1 MLPLLLSAA
10 LAQYLDS
17 AAEPQAP
24 FAWERTLTALRCPT
38 NAFDLSRDVETPM
51 DAVLLLKD
59 KEGTGSGVLIS
70 PDGVVLTA
78 AHVVGK
84 KERIKALTQGGEEL
98 TLEVVRTHPFYDV
111 AVLKVVDG
119 PEALPCLQ
127 LAADATLGASAYVLG
142 SPAGE
147 ELSFS
152 VSRGIV
158 SGKRELDGR
167 SFLQTDASVNPGNS
181 GGPMVNEQGEVMGI
195 VSWKVAATEFEG
207 LSFAVPAMRTLDF
220 LNLEMN
226 DATDLNEPGVQVA
239 PGDAMNEG
247 EDEEFERG
255 FEAGR
260 LAAKSTPW
268 LTPMGAGTAA
278 GCAAGLALGPCGAPL
293 LCLAPATALAS
304 VNVPELPAEDA
315 ANESY
320 QNGYISGFKVQTRL
334 RRVAYTTAGVAGG
347 LVVGSAIALST
358 GNVRLGPFAP

>member
-1 MLPLLLSAA
+1 
-10 LAQYLDS
+10 
-17 AAEPQAP
+17 
-24 FAWERTLTALRCPT
+24 
-38 NAFDLSRDVETPM
+38 M

-84 KERIKALTQGGEEL
+84 KERVKALTQSGEEL

-119 PEALPCLQ
+119 PEELPCLQ
-127 LAADATLGASAYVLG
+127 LSEVRATLGTSAYVMG

-158 SGKRELDGR
+158 SGRREIGGR

-181 GGPMVNEQGEVMGI
+181 GGPMVNEQGQVMGI
-195 VSWKVAATEFEG
+195 VSWKVAATEYEG
-207 LSFAVPAMRTLDF
+207 LSFAVPATRAMEF
-220 LNLEMN
+220 LGIETA
-226 DATDLNEPGVQVA
+226 DQTDLNEPGVRIA
-239 PGDAMNEG
+239 PGAAMNEG
-247 EDEEFERG
+247 KDGEYQRG

-268 LTPMGAGTAA
+268 LGPMGVGAAA
-278 GCAAGLALGPCGAPL
+278 GCAAGFTLGPCGAPI
-293 LCLAPATALAS
+293 LCLAPGAALAS
-304 VNVPELPAEDA
+304 VDVPELPADDA
-315 ANESY
+315 ANDSY
-320 QNGYISGFKVQTRL
+320 QRGYLSGFQVQTRL
-334 RRVAYTTAGVAGG
+334 RRAAYTTAGAAGG
-347 LVVGSAIALST
+347 LIVGSAIALTTVGVSF
-358 GNVRLGPFAP
+358 GPFAQ